1 MPCGVY
7 HLPFMSDFIEINDFN
22 QIKKKKPTTT
32 TKRNRV
38 TYFTEMVLRAVQ
50 TLQSLDPR

>member
-22 QIKKKKPTTT
+22 QIKKKNQQQQQNK
-32 TKRNRV
+32 
-38 TYFTEMVLRAVQ
+38 TELCISQRWF
-50 TLQSLDPR
+50 